1 MTKRWRIATILLAVM
16 TTLPMGAS
24 LQAEDQKPAA
34 PPPTTAADANCPRA
48 TFRVVIDVG
57 HTIDV
62 PGALSA
68 RGMPEYA
75 FNLQLGKD
83 IKQALNDAG
92 FDKTNLLIVG
102 KAPPMGLVERALIA
116 NRIPADLFLSIHH
129 DSVPDNLIHTWQFD
143 GQDQQYNDDYPGYA
157 LFISKDNPD
166 YAASLLFG
174 NFLGKALQAHGIQF
188 TPHYTLPIMGNRR
201 RQLLDADA
209 GVYRFDE
216 LVVLRMTHMP
226 ALLMEAGSIV
236 NRQEELELGT
246 SERRAATSAAVVTA
260 VEQFCAARAHPKIE
274 PPMKRPARAPGN
286 H

>member
-1 MTKRWRIATILLAVM
+1 MTKQWRIATVLLAAV
-16 TTLPMGAS
+16 TAWPVGTS
-24 LQAEDQKPAA
+24 LRAEDQKPAA
-34 PPPTTAADANCPRA
+34 ATAADANCPRA

-75 FNLQLGKD
+75 FNLQLGKN

-92 FDKTNLLIVG
+92 FDKTTLLITG
-102 KAPPMGLVERALIA
+102 KAPPMGLVERAVIA

-129 DSVPDNLIHTWQFD
+129 DSVPDNLIHTWQYD

-157 LFISKDNPD
+157 LFISNDNPD
-166 YAASLLFG
+166 HAGSLLFG
-174 NFLGKALQAHGIQF
+174 KFLGKALQAHGLQF

-216 LVVLRMTHMP
+216 LVVLRMTRMP

-246 SERRAATSAAVVTA
+246 PERRAATSAAVVTA

-274 PPMKRPARAPGN
+274 PPVKRPARAPGN